1 MNDMNINLLLILKYK
16 FRKLFSS
23 YFILFLLFQD
33 AHFSIVRCR
42 VACRCWTVPYDGE
55 TPSPDTIINET
66 DVISLASSIS
76 SLNIENNNSKKTDYS
91 LNNISNEKQSI
102 SLGKNVAISND
113 SGIHEDGLDVNSHIE
128 FVPKSTEDSFQLPSW
143 LVNNQ
148 PIPDEL
154 LAKRS
159 THSTYHHEYNNNN
172 NNDDDYDN
180 PSSFYAFSFIDIPGD
195 HEDTWSIQSLNTSN
209 HHIRDEIKTC
219 VETLHTCLNN
229 FRGMNQQSNEIDEN
243 IRNLLNELIDQVENS
258 IERQPSNEIET
269 IDPSLDYNLLNELFT
284 KKLAFNEYLT
294 LLDRLVD
301 NNILKVSSKTGD
313 DLLNEIVLLAEQI
326 EQYRIITSTDH
337 GNNIDADKS
346 YHSQFLSTAQSNYS
360 FISFL
365 QQSTSM
371 DMSLLTPND
380 LSNQIQSTIFTT
392 SIQQQQQT
400 SIIGGKLADIGM
412 FILDL
417 FLINY

>member
-1 MNDMNINLLLILKYK
+1 
-16 FRKLFSS
+16 
-23 YFILFLLFQD
+23 
-33 AHFSIVRCR
+33 
-42 VACRCWTVPYDGE
+42 
-55 TPSPDTIINET
+55 
-66 DVISLASSIS
+66 
-76 SLNIENNNSKKTDYS
+76 
-91 LNNISNEKQSI
+91 
-102 SLGKNVAISND
+102 
-113 SGIHEDGLDVNSHIE
+113 
-128 FVPKSTEDSFQLPSW
+128 
-143 LVNNQ
+143 
-148 PIPDEL
+148 
-154 LAKRS
+154 
-159 THSTYHHEYNNNN
+159 
-172 NNDDDYDN
+172 
-180 PSSFYAFSFIDIPGD
+180 
-195 HEDTWSIQSLNTSN
+195 
-209 HHIRDEIKTC
+209 
-219 VETLHTCLNN
+219 
-229 FRGMNQQSNEIDEN
+229 MNQQSNEIDEN